1 MKGYNGTG
9 FKCTDIIEWVVGELN
24 SCHIDADYP
33 NKNGSFECS
42 CKKGYD
48 GDGTQFQDTDEC
60 SAVARC
66 MIVIRML
73 IASTLK
79 SYGTA
84 TVRKALMAMERTVL
98 VRVVLLKGTFA

>member
-1 MKGYNGTG
+1 MCSCLKGYNGTG

-60 SAVARC
+60 SGQMYDCHKDADCIKTKELRNC
-66 MIVIRML
+66 NCQEGFDGN
-73 IASTLK
+73 
-79 SYGTA
+79 GTYCA
-84 TVRKALMAMERTVL
+84 G
-98 VRVVLLKGTFA
+98 KGCFA

>member
-1 MKGYNGTG
+1 MAHLNVHVKRGTM
-9 FKCTDIIEWVVGELN
+9 EMV
-24 SCHIDADYP
+24 P
-33 NKNGSFECS
+33 SFRILM
-42 CKKGYD
+42 
-48 GDGTQFQDTDEC
+48 

-79 SYGTA
+79 SDGTA